1 MRITAMTV
9 QVVNIP
15 LTTTWQTSFD
25 RRTGT
30 TRTVV
35 RLETDTGLVGWGETF
50 RGSPTAALIERYRD
64 ILIGWNPYELE
75 KLRTRL
81 RMTPF
86 FYGYL
91 GYAAVAGIEM
101 ACLDL
106 IGKDTGRSL
115 TELLGGR
122 VRDQVRVS
130 GMVTPGMLPAGT
142 GPASPQALAG
152 AAAELR
158 DQYGFDVLKL
168 KGSSNARKDVAL
180 VAAMRERLP
189 DIGLRLDPN
198 AAWSVADSVWAA
210 RQLLPLDLEY
220 LEDPCAGMEGMA
232 RVRQAVGIPLCTNM
246 CVVRLE
252 DFAPAIR
259 TGAID
264 VIHGDVHKWGGV
276 GAVRRLAALCD
287 AFGIGMNLHSGGELG
302 ISTACH
308 LQLTA
313 ATAEIGYAV
322 DSVYYLLADDVIEE
336 PFAVK
341 DGMLP
346 VPTGPGLGVT
356 VDTEK
361 LERYSRLH
369 AIEGDLVW

>member
-1 MRITAMTV
+1 MRITALTV

-115 TELLGGR
+115 TELLGGP
-122 VRDQVRVS
+122 VRDRVQVS
-130 GMVTPGMLPAGT
+130 GMVTPGLLPAGA
-142 GPASPQALAG
+142 GPVSPQALAG
-152 AAAELR
+152 AAEGLR
-158 DQYGFDVLKL
+158 DQYGFGVLKL
-168 KGSSNARKDVAL
+168 KGSSDARKDVAL
-180 VAAMRERLP
+180 VAALRERLP
-189 DIGLRLDPN
+189 DIRLRLDPN

-210 RQLLPLDLEY
+210 RRLLPLDLEY

-252 DFAPAIR
+252 EFAPAIR

-276 GAVRRLAALCD
+276 GAVRRLAALCG

-346 VPTGPGLGVT
+346 IPTGPGLGVA

-361 LERYSRLH
+361 LEHYSRLH

>member
-15 LTTTWQTSFD
+15 LTTTWHTSFD

-64 ILIGWNPYELE
+64 ILIGWNPYQLE

-91 GYAAVAGIEM
+91 GYAAIAGIEM

-115 TELLGGR
+115 TELLGGP
-122 VRDQVRVS
+122 VRDHVRVS

-142 GPASPQALAG
+142 GPVSPQALAE

-168 KGSSNARKDVAL
+168 KGSTNARKDVAV

-198 AAWSVADSVWAA
+198 AGWSVADSIWAA

-232 RVRQAVGIPLCTNM
+232 RVRQAVKIPLCTNM

-252 DFAPAIR
+252 EFAPAIR